1 MPRSKTTKSNQ
12 ENHHTPS
19 KKRNRETSADCLFKG
34 KVTCLATNM
43 ATIPLILLLLLQTSS
58 STPKRHHLFLFHIT
72 IFFLIF
78 LSNPHLSLSISE
90 DEALIKFK
98 ESLKNTTV
106 LDSSWH
112 KGTSP
117 CDKNKNWACI
127 RCEGNTVEALLLG
140 ESGLSGE
147 LDIDP
152 LIALPGLRVFDLAN
166 NSFAGTI
173 PEFFLLGALKSLF
186 IDGNQFSG
194 EIPKDFFSKMGSLKK
209 IWLSRNK
216 FSGPIPESLANLK
229 YLMELRLESNAFSG
243 YIPSLSQGSL
253 TSIDLSNNK
262 LQGEIPQS
270 MSKFGAD
277 SFKGNNELC
286 GQQLGKECNKETKK
300 DEGAPMP
307 DLKWIILAI
316 VACLLLVAILFRAKR
331 KEDHFDKLG
340 KENLDEGLHVPSSNR
355 RTTSIQSKG
364 GGDSVRGSS
373 RRGGSQSGKP
383 MGDLVLVNN
392 EKGPFGLPDL
402 MKAAAEVLGNG
413 VLGSAYK
420 AKMVNGLSVVVKR
433 LREMNKMNRD
443 VFDAEIRKL
452 GNLRHRNILQLLA
465 YHYRK
470 EEKLLVSEYV
480 PKGSLLYL
488 LHGDRG
494 ISHAKLNW
502 PTRLRIIHGVASG
515 MYYLH
520 CEFASYPVPHGNLK
534 SSNILLN
541 EKYEPLLSDYAF
553 YPLINN
559 TQIVQ
564 SLFAYKAPEAIQ
576 NQQLTPKCD
585 VYCLGIIIVET
596 LTGKFPSQYLNN
608 QKGGTDVVQWVQSAI
623 ADKRESELIDPE
635 IASATDSIEQMVK
648 LLHVGAACTVSDPDK
663 RIDMKETLRR
673 IEEISSI

>member
-1 MPRSKTTKSNQ
+1 
-12 ENHHTPS
+12 
-19 KKRNRETSADCLFKG
+19 
-34 KVTCLATNM
+34 M
-43 ATIPLILLLLLQTSS
+43 AAVPLILLLLLQTNS
-58 STPKRHHLFLFHIT
+58 PKKHQHFLFHIS
-72 IFFLIF
+72 IFFLTF
-78 LSNPHLSLSISE
+78 LSNPHLSFSISE

-98 ESLKNTTV
+98 QSLKNTTA

-117 CDKNKNWACI
+117 CDKKKKWTRVQCHGNGV
-127 RCEGNTVEALLLG
+127 EGLLLG
-140 ESGLSGE
+140 EAGLSGE
-147 LDIDP
+147 LDVGP
-152 LIALPGLRVFDLAN
+152 LIALPGLRVLELAN
-166 NSFAGTI
+166 NSFSGTI
-173 PEFFLLGALKSLF
+173 PEFFLLGALKSLY
-186 IDGNQFSG
+186 IDGNIFSG

-209 IWLSRNK
+209 VWISRNK

-229 YLMELRLESNAFSG
+229 YLIELHLENNEFSG
-243 YIPSLSQGSL
+243 HIPSFSQASL
-253 TSIDLSNNK
+253 TSLDMSNNK

-277 SFKGNNELC
+277 PFKGNTELC
-286 GQQLGKECNKETKK
+286 GQQLGKECNKGDTPQPQ
-300 DEGAPMP
+300 GTPWFN
-307 DLKWIILAI
+307 LKWIILAI
-316 VACLLLVAILFRAKR
+316 VVSLLLVTILFRAKR

-340 KENLDEGLHVPSSNR
+340 KENLDEGLHVASSNNR
-355 RTTSIQSKG
+355 KSMSIRSKG
-364 GGDSVRGSS
+364 GDSIRGSS
-373 RRGGSQSGKP
+373 RRAGSQAGGKA
-383 MGDLVLVNN
+383 MGDLVLVND
-392 EKGPFGLPDL
+392 EKGTFGLPDL

-420 AKMVNGLSVVVKR
+420 AKMVNGMSVVVKR

-452 GNLRHRNILQLLA
+452 GKLRHRNILQLLA

-494 ISHAKLNW
+494 VSHAELNW
-502 PTRLRIIHGVASG
+502 PTRLKIIQGVASG
-515 MYYLH
+515 MCYLH
-520 CEFASYPVPHGNLK
+520 SEFASYAVPHGNLK
-534 SSNILLN
+534 SSNVLLT

-576 NQQLTPKCD
+576 NQQLSPKCD
-585 VYCLGIIIVET
+585 VYCLGIIILEI

-623 ADKRESELIDPE
+623 TDQRESELIDPE
-635 IASATDSIEQMVK
+635 IVSATDSIEQVVK

-673 IEEISSI
+673 IEEISLT